1 MKVSTMIIAGYLVLI
16 LLTVAVLSY
25 QVYTIQQLNDINGQ
39 LASTNVSNALNSLY
53 LSYYEGLIADGA
65 VKYHGTRYPQY
76 LDQVQMFSDLFEKDL
91 ESLKE
96 NATSQ
101 SELQAIEQV
110 SRSWSAVRETIAADE
125 KLTKKSDDPEAAM
138 RLNDQLDMLY
148 NDSQFVVAEA
158 KTAINNAGI
167 RSSKMAA
174 SASRVS
180 MIAAGAA
187 LLLSILVSVPII
199 WSITS
204 RLRELG
210 KATRMV
216 AAGQFEHRMPAS
228 GTDEFANLAGDFN
241 TMARRLGELDQ
252 MKKDFVSHVSH
263 DLKGP
268 LASTRETVHILLDE
282 IPGPLNEKQRRLL
295 GLCLKSSERLSG
307 MIGNLLDVSRMEAGM
322 MDYKI
327 ESCDLIPLAR
337 NAASELEGLAREK
350 KLELIVDSSVPEMRV
365 DCDQG
370 RITQV
375 ISNLVE
381 NAIKFSPVSSK
392 AHVRIEAKDEYAIL
406 SVRDRGPGVPMLS
419 RTRIFDRF
427 HQVNP
432 GKKIAGQS
440 VGLGLAICRTIVEAH
455 GGSIWV
461 EDNPGGGS
469 VFFMKIKS
477 SERIRA

>member
-1 MKVSTMIIAGYLVLI
+1 MKVSTRIIAGYVILI
-16 LLTVAVLSY
+16 ALTVAVLSY
-25 QVYTIQQLNDINGQ
+25 QVYMIQQLNEINKN
-39 LASTNVSNALNSLY
+39 LAKVNVNDALTSLY
-53 LSYYEGLIADGA
+53 LNYHEGLIEDGA
-65 VKYHGTRYPQY
+65 LKYYGTRYAQY
-76 LDQVQMFSDLFEKDL
+76 LDQVQNFGGLLETDLRKL
-91 ESLKE
+91 RAT
-96 NATSQ
+96 ATSE
-101 SELQAIEQV
+101 SELEAIERV
-110 SRSWSAVRETIAADE
+110 SRSWKAVQETIAAE
-125 KLTKKSDDPEAAM
+125 ENLPKKPESIERTT
-138 RLNDQLDMLY
+138 RLEDQLLALRMH
-148 NDSQFVVAEA
+148 SEQVVVQVQA
-158 KTAINNAGI
+158 AIDNAGI
-167 RSSKMAA
+167 RSGETAARAVRVSWIAA
-174 SASRVS
+174 S
-180 MIAAGAA
+180 AA

-210 KATRMV
+210 KATRAV

-228 GTDEFANLAGDFN
+228 GTDEFADLAGDFN
-241 TMARRLGELDQ
+241 TMAQRLGQLDQ

-268 LASTRETVHILLDE
+268 LASTRETVHILLEE

-327 ESCDLIPLAR
+327 ESCDLVPLAR
-337 NAASELEGLAREK
+337 SAASELEGLAREK
-350 KLELIVDSSVPEMRV
+350 KLELVVESAVPEIHI
-365 DCDQG
+365 DCDHG

-392 AHVRIEAKDEYAIL
+392 ALVRIETNGEYAIL
-406 SVRDRGPGVPMLS
+406 SVWDRGPGVPMLS

-461 EDNPGGGS
+461 ESNPGGGS

-477 SERIRA
+477 SERARA